1 MSEKQLV
8 LVLGMHRSGTS
19 LVTSLIEANGFSCGK
34 YPMKPSKDNPNG
46 YWEDELIV
54 GINEKLLSSLGL
66 YWFSLVFIDSCGH
79 LLIINNVRAYPFG
92 RLRYRKN
99 FR

>member
-34 YPMKPSKDNPNG
+34 YPMKPSKDI
-46 YWEDELIV
+46 LRA
-54 GINEKLLSSLGL
+54 L
-66 YWFSLVFIDSCGH
+66 LVFFSMAGV
-79 LLIINNVRAYPFG
+79 INT
-92 RLRYRKN
+92 
-99 FR
+99 